1 MSTAAFTVNE
11 KLVVLVTPLV
21 PVTVIVNV
29 PAGVVVAVFIVM
41 VVVQVGLHD
50 VGEKLADAPV
60 CNPDIEYETDCA
72 VPDVSVEVIVFVV
85 DEP

>member
-50 VGEKLADAPV
+50 VGENEDVAPV
-60 CNPDIEYETDCA
+60 GNPDTEYETDCA
-72 VPDVSVEVIVFVV
+72 VPEFNVAVIVFVV